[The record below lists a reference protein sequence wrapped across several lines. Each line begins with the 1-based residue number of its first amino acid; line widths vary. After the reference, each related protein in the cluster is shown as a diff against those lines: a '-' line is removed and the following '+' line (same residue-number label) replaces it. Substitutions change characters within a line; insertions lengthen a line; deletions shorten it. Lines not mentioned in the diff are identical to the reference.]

1 MSNNNNNNNN
11 NTGKITNI
19 IKNSIVKNS
28 NNMINKSMENVSNG
42 KVSKDTIEKC
52 KTIMQSVQ
60 IMPMFSPKNIVI
72 GAIGTFIPWVIILII
87 AGIIII
93 I

>member
-1 MSNNNNNNNN
+1 MSNKNNDKNNNINS
-11 NTGKITNI
+11 ITNI
-19 IKNSIVKNS
+19 IKNTIEENS
-28 NNMINKSMENVSNG
+28 STMINKSMKKVNNG
-42 KVSKDTIEKC
+42 KSSSNQIEKC
-52 KTIMQSVQ
+52 KTIMQSVK

-72 GAIGTFIPWVIILII
+72 GAIGTFIPWVIVLII